1 MTRTLARFCLAV
13 VGAAALSITVASASA
28 AAPVVAAPLGVGA
41 SGANASGQS
50 AVTFAKDVAPILFEN
65 CASCHRPGE
74 VGPFSLLTY
83 KDAKRR
89 AKQLADVTD
98 TRLMPPWLPV
108 GGHGEFMGERR
119 LTEGQIRTLRQWSD
133 AGAPEGDA
141 KDLPPAPKFVEGW
154 ALGEPDLTV
163 KMPEAYTLK
172 AEGRDVF
179 RVFVIPMNLTEDK
192 YVSAIDFRPSN
203 RKIVHHALLFLD
215 TTGEARK
222 RDAADPEP
230 GYSQAGGLG
239 FVPTGGLGGWAPGV
253 TPHRLPEG
261 VARVARKGSDLVV
274 QVHYH
279 PSGKQ
284 EQEQSTIGLYFT
296 KNEPEKLALSIPKGM
311 NRRALDIKPGDKT
324 FTMTDSFTLPVDFN
338 VTGIFP
344 HAHLLCKEIKVDAT
358 LPDGTKQPMI
368 WIKDWDWNWQ
378 DEFLYAKN
386 VHLPRGT
393 VIDQKYVFDN
403 TAENVRNPNQPP
415 KRVTWG
421 EQTADE
427 MAITF
432 FLVAAPKDAL
442 IFQLGGLRQGA
453 VRGPF
458 GAGLGGPRLSSNPS
472 GSAAGSA
479 PATRPASA
487 AEPATR

>member
-1 MTRTLARFCLAV
+1 MGRTFVRLCLTALGTSAL
-13 VGAAALSITVASASA
+13 VGSGREVAAATVTPPAAGSPAS
-28 AAPVVAAPLGVGA
+28 
-41 SGANASGQS
+41 
-50 AVTFAKDVAPILFEN
+50 VTYTKDVAPILFEN

-74 VGPFSLLTY
+74 VGPFSLLGY
-83 KDAKRR
+83 QDAKRR
-89 AKQLADVTD
+89 AKQIAEVTD
-98 TRLMPPWLPV
+98 TKLMPPWLPV
-108 GGHGEFMGERR
+108 AGHGEFAGERR
-119 LTEGQIRTLRQWSD
+119 LSEAQVKTLRKWAD
-133 AGAPEGDA
+133 AGAPEGDP
-141 KDLPPAPKFVEGW
+141 KDLPPTPKFAEGW

-179 RVFVIPMNLTEDK
+179 RVFVIPLDLPADK
-192 YVSAIDFRPSN
+192 YVSAVDFRPSN
-203 RKIVHHALLFLD
+203 RKVVHHALLFLD
-215 TTGEARK
+215 TSGEARK

-239 FVPTGGLGGWAPGV
+239 FVPAGGLGGWAPGV
-253 TPHRLPEG
+253 TPRLLPDG
-261 VARVARKGSDLVV
+261 VARIARKGADLVV

-279 PSGKQ
+279 PSGKV
-284 EQEQSTIGLYFT
+284 EKEQSTIGLYFA
-296 KNEPEKLALSIPKGM
+296 KKEPEKLALSIPKGM
-311 NRRALDIKPGDKT
+311 NRRSMDIKPGDKN
-324 FTMTDSFTLPVDFN
+324 FTLTDSFTLPVDFN

-358 LPDGTKQPMI
+358 LPDGTKKPMI

-403 TAENVRNPNQPP
+403 SADNVRNPNQPP

-442 IFQLGGLRQGA
+442 IFQIGGARPNP
-453 VRGPF
+453 RGLF
-458 GAGLGGPRLSSNPS
+458 GGGGLGGPRRDAPPP
-472 GSAAGSA
+472 AADA
-479 PATRPASA
+479 PATRPSA
-487 AEPATR
+487 AAR